1 MDGVAETVEALAVA
15 EAVDQIVA
23 HSTTVIR
30 VVVNPSATNV
40 QRLDTLVGSVR
51 TEATT
56 TPNATSARKWA
67 ITAGI
72 VQREARINASTVE
85 R

>member
-1 MDGVAETVEALAVA
+1 MEALAVA